1 MRPLPKKDKEKEK
14 PSPPAQVATPSRST
28 GKPEPVRIGI
38 RRSLREQL
46 LARIKEAQA
55 AEQTTSQTAT
65 QWLTALEVDQFV
77 KSVELEMFNSFGR
90 DVGAKYK
97 AKYRS
102 LMFNIKDRKNRTL
115 PDTQCRRHNAADA
128 TTNESFCS
136 ESIKCSLCGPPIPM
150 RR

>member
-1 MRPLPKKDKEKEK
+1 LKRAPELSTSAESVALTVPKKPLEAATKITQPVAVQVSPLGISSMRPLPKKDKEKEK

-97 AKYRS
+97 
-102 LMFNIKDRKNRTL
+102 
-115 PDTQCRRHNAADA
+115 
-128 TTNESFCS
+128 
-136 ESIKCSLCGPPIPM
+136 G
-150 RR
+150 